1 MTTTTTPAAAL
12 VEARQIS
19 PDWQLA
25 CSIHTGLCMGQ
36 MSLPGGTR
44 QEIKA
49 SMLNLRPHNRE
60 QALELVRRWHQLTED
75 ARAFQSQIDTE
86 LISEVQS

>member
-25 CSIHTGLCMGQ
+25 CTIHTGLCMGQ
-36 MSLPGGTR
+36 MSHPGSTR

-49 SMLNLRPHNRE
+49 SMLNLQPHNRE
-60 QALELVRRWHQLTED
+60 QAVELVRRWHQLTED
-75 ARAFQSQIDTE
+75 AKAFQRQIDNE
-86 LISEVQS
+86 LIGEVL